1 MCHGRIAYGALSSL
15 WATDF
20 YFRYEGLGDWRR
32 DEPAHT
38 LILKGLEKHITNEDV
53 RKLTR
58 PHVNLRTVLHLMLL
72 SFYRMQLL
80 ASWSTLGF
88 HLLPVRPAALVPV
101 DIFVIC
107 HVDGSG

>member
-38 LILKGLEKHITNEDV
+38 LILKGLEKHITNED
-53 RKLTR
+53 
-58 PHVNLRTVLHLMLL
+58 
-72 SFYRMQLL
+72 LL